1 MNELATQARPG
12 QFDLSP
18 QTFDQALTF
27 AKYLAES
34 EMVPKQFRGKQGDC
48 LIAMQWGYEVNL
60 KPLQALQ
67 NIAVI
72 NGKPGI
78 FGDAGRAI
86 LLAAGCDIDEDDM
99 EIVKLNSRAR
109 CRISRPG
116 RTPVER
122 TFSLEDAKTA
132 GLWGKDGPWKTYP
145 YRQMAWRA
153 FWFAA
158 RDAASDL
165 LRGMGGAEELVDIQT
180 APQSGEK
187 NMGAVELVQQE
198 KQALPGQTD
207 EEFAKNMVIWTKV
220 IKSKKKDVDGVLA
233 TVATVATLTDAQI
246 AAIKSIPAE
255 LAKAEGAK
263 PTGPTFAQVADAIAK
278 ATDEDALDVAASLI
292 TAAAIPDEQQRKE
305 LLAKYDG
312 RRAELNAD

>member
-1 MNELATQARPG
+1 MTELANQPRA

-18 QTFDQALTF
+18 QSFEQALTF
-27 AKYLAES
+27 AKYLSES

-86 LLAAGCDIDEDDM
+86 LLAAGCSIDEDDM
-99 EIVKLNSRAR
+99 EIVKRNNRAR
-109 CRISRPG
+109 CKIVRPG
-116 RTPVER
+116 RAPVER

-165 LRGMGGAEELVDIQT
+165 LRGMGGAEELVDIQN
-180 APQSGEK
+180 APQAEK
-187 NMGAVELVQQE
+187 HMGAAEVVEPA
-198 KQALPGQTD
+198 KPTLPTQGD

-220 IKSKKKDVDGVLA
+220 IKSGKKDVEGVLA
-233 TVATVATLTDAQI
+233 TVATVATLSEGQI
-246 AAIKSIPAE
+246 AAIRRIPE
-255 LAKAEGAK
+255 DLAKVAAAA
-263 PTGPTFAQVADAIAK
+263 GPSFAQIADAIAK
-278 ATDEDALDVAASLI
+278 AEDEDALDVAASLI
-292 TAAAIPDEQQRKE
+292 TPNAVPDEQQRKE
-305 LLAKYDG
+305 LLAKYDA

>member
-1 MNELATQARPG
+1 MTELAIQSRSG

-99 EIVKLNSRAR
+99 DLVRRNNRAR
-109 CRISRPG
+109 CRITRPN

-165 LRGMGGAEELVDIQT
+165 LRGMGGAEELVDIQA
-180 APQSGEK
+180 APQGEK
-187 NMGAVELVQQE
+187 HMGTAEIVEP
-198 KQALPGQTD
+198 ARTTLPPQTD
-207 EEFAKNMVIWTKV
+207 EEFTKNMVIWTKV
-220 IKSKKKDVDGVLA
+220 IKLKKKDVAGVLA
-233 TVATVATLTDAQI
+233 TVATVSTLSEKQI
-246 AAIKSIPAE
+246 EAIKNIPAE
-255 LAKAEGAK
+255 LAKAEAA
-263 PTGPTFAQVADAIAK
+263 GPTFAQVADALTSAK
-278 ATDEDALDVAASLI
+278 DEDALNVAADLI
-292 TAAAIPDEQQRKE
+292 NSIPDEQQRTE
-305 LLAKYDG
+305 LNAKYDA
-312 RRAELNAD
+312 RRAALNAE

>member
-1 MNELATQARPG
+1 MTELATQTRSG

-99 EIVKLNSRAR
+99 ELVKRNSRAR
-109 CRISRPG
+109 CKITRPG
-116 RTPVER
+116 RSPVER

-132 GLWGKDGPWKTYP
+132 GLWGKEGPWRSYP

-165 LRGMGGAEELVDIQT
+165 LRGMGGAEELVDIQA
-180 APQSGEK
+180 APQGEK
-187 NMGAVELVQQE
+187 HMGAAEVVEPA
-198 KQALPGQTD
+198 KPTLPTQGD
-207 EEFAKNMVIWTKV
+207 DEFAKNMVIWTKV
-220 IKSKKKDVDGVLA
+220 IKLKKKDVDGVLA

-246 AAIKSIPAE
+246 AAIKNIPAE
-255 LAKAEGAK
+255 LAKAESAK
-263 PTGPTFAQVADAIAK
+263 PAGPSFAQIAEALDNAK
-278 ATDEDALDVAASLI
+278 DEDALNVAADLI
-292 TAAAIPDEQQRKE
+292 NSIPDEQQRTE
-305 LLAKYDG
+305 LNAKYDA

>member
-99 EIVKLNSRAR
+99 ELVKSNSRAR
-109 CRISRPG
+109 CKITRPG

-132 GLWGKDGPWKTYP
+132 GLWNKEGPWRTYP

-165 LRGMGGAEELVDIQT
+165 LRGMGGAEELVDIQA
-180 APQSGEK
+180 APQAEK
-187 NMGAVELVQQE
+187 NMGAADVVEPV
-198 KQALPGQTD
+198 KPALPTQTD

-220 IKSKKKDVDGVLA
+220 IKSGKKDVDGVLA

-246 AAIKSIPAE
+246 QAIKNIPAD
-255 LAKAEGAK
+255 LAKAAAA
-263 PTGPTFAQVADAIAK
+263 GPTFAQVADALAK
-278 ATDEDALDVAASLI
+278 APDEDALSLAADLI
-292 TAAAIPDEQQRKE
+292 KAIPDEQQRTE
-305 LLAKYDG
+305 LNAKYDA
-312 RRAELNAD
+312 RRAELNKEE